1 MKPGKFINLGEYK
14 KIKLGYGTVDYK
26 NLKTIY
32 LKFNSWL
39 EPNDEYED
47 YDKILNSSKRKI
59 KDIIYHL
66 KNEKFRESCIVDLD
80 VRTKG
85 LKLNKRSFM
94 NLEITLYVKNYFD
107 IKNKEIKNDLKELM
121 HDIIDDTLDNNYL
134 YNFNQTKN

>member
-1 MKPGKFINLGEYK
+1 MKTGKFISLGEYK
-14 KIKLGYGTVDYK
+14 KIKMGYGTVDYR
-26 NLKTIY
+26 NLKTVY

-39 EPNDEYED
+39 QPKDEDED
-47 YDKILNSSKRKI
+47 FDKVLSHSKRKI
-59 KDIIYHL
+59 KDIIYRL

-94 NLEITLYVKNYFD
+94 NLEITLYVKDYFD
-107 IKNKEIKNDLKELM
+107 IKNKIVKNDLKNLM
-121 HDIIDDTLDNNYL
+121 KDIVDDTLDNNYL